1 MDLPSVERLRR
12 LIHLSSYF
20 GPQNL
25 TSEAHIRLA
34 IACHDRAILL
44 PEVSDSVLKGKFGFQ
59 DTDLQKIRRV
69 QASIV
74 YDLIRE
80 REVEGLFLPTPTTT
94 QSEFPTFARYADSL
108 VPDGWSH
115 LEYCTASRFCSGWQ
129 LARAIEDVF
138 KEDASVQR
146 SQDVHVRTPLAGGL
160 GTLNPDKVKQ
170 RFADKVLSS
179 GFASLE
185 SSVTLIQ
192 TNPKKTTGMRAYRL
206 PPQKRI
212 RSNVV
217 DYEERKDEIQNTI
230 QWRSNGQ
237 LFLQSQF
244 RTTLK
249 SVLNSW
255 ESIRWAIN
263 TWALFMQV
271 HSPLTPHF
279 PVLTHFCAV
288 YCTILDNSGTMSKY
302 IQHLRTAHR
311 LLRLP
316 DFYNSE
322 VREFTRGAKKLATE
336 VSPKRCFIV
345 QDKLNSMIA
354 DLERTSETLLD
365 HAILIDLIVIGYH
378 YQLRVSELFALAFDN
393 RTVSPFSWCFITID
407 RNSVSINLSGRK
419 NRTTECKITRSC
431 WCGPTPKLCG
441 ACRIRKLSRNRKSKS
456 EFFFPQSRTRFTKL
470 LKAFGVR
477 AGIPNACWHGLRRG
491 RTVDLMRLRDQHGR
505 PLVSLAE
512 VFESGQWAEGS
523 RALLSYVQE
532 SDLDA
537 RRFVVM
543 CIDNSDSDE

>member
-1 MDLPSVERLRR
+1 MDRFSVDRLKR
-12 LIHLSSYF
+12 LTILSTSYF

-25 TSEAHIRLA
+25 VSEAHIRLA

-44 PEVSDSVLKGKFGFQ
+44 PEVSDSVLKGKFGF
-59 DTDLQKIRRV
+59 TEHELQKIRRV
-69 QASIV
+69 QAAIAYELS
-74 YDLIRE
+74 RE

-94 QSEFPTFARYADSL
+94 QHNYPTFASYADSL
-108 VPDGWSH
+108 VPDGWTH
-115 LEYCTASRFCSGWQ
+115 LEYCAATRFCSGWQ

-138 KEDASVQR
+138 KEDSSVNR

-160 GTLNPDKVKQ
+160 GILNPGKVKQ
-170 RFADKVLSS
+170 KFADKVISS

-185 SSVTLIQ
+185 SSVALIQ
-192 TNPKKTTGMRAYRL
+192 TNPKKTTGLREYRL

-212 RSNVV
+212 RANIVE
-217 DYEERKDEIQNTI
+217 YEEKNDEVQSII
-230 QWRSNGQ
+230 QWRFNGH

-244 RTTLK
+244 RTSLK

-255 ESIRWAIN
+255 ESTRSAIN

-279 PVLTHFCAV
+279 PVLAHYCAV
-288 YCTILDNSGTMSKY
+288 YCTILDNSGTMAKY
-302 IQHLRTAHR
+302 VQHLRTAHR
-311 LLRLP
+311 ILKLP
-316 DFYNSE
+316 DFYNAE
-322 VREFTRGAKKLATE
+322 VRGFIRGAKKLHTE
-336 VSPKRCFIV
+336 VNPKRCFII
-345 QDKLNSMIA
+345 QDKMKSMVT
-354 DLERTSETLLD
+354 DLERTAEAIHD
-365 HAILIDLIVIGYH
+365 HEILIDLIVIGYH
-378 YQLRVSELFALAFDN
+378 YQLRVSELFSLAFDN
-393 RTVSPFSWCFITID
+393 RTVSPFSWCYIQID
-407 RNSVSINLSGRK
+407 QNSVSIILSGRK
-419 NRTTECKITRSC
+419 NRTTECKITRTC

-441 ACRIRKLSRNRKSKS
+441 ACKIRKLSRNRKSKS
-456 EFFFPQSRTRFTKL
+456 DFFFPQSKARFTKL
-470 LKAFGVR
+470 LKSTGVR

-491 RTVDLMRLRDQHGR
+491 RTVDLMRLRDQNGR

-543 CIDNSDSDE
+543 CIDNSDSD